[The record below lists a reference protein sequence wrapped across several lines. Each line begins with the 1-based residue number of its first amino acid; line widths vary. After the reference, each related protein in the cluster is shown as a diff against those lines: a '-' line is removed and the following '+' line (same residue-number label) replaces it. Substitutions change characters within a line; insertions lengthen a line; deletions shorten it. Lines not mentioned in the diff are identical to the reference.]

1 MEASTKV
8 STIHFNQNA
17 THKGFNQTFPGGLVG
32 GWVVAWLE
40 IQLGQ
45 NFGNKKKVGLTQRDR
60 YPHPQKILGLK
71 FCWVILSFCR

>member
-8 STIHFNQNA
+8 YKIHFNHNA
-17 THKGFNQTFPGGLVG
+17 TYKGFNQTFPGGLVG

-45 NFGNKKKVGLTQRDR
+45 NFCNKKKGRVNPEG
-60 YPHPQKILGLK
+60 
-71 FCWVILSFCR
+71 